1 MTVFYTLRRTYNP
14 FHSKVGWGILLLITL
29 ISASC
34 TRETT
39 MTSHIQGDIPVLQA
53 DSTLRDTVRI
63 DLSRHW
69 SDYDT
74 FQFQD
79 LGSEKYSNGR
89 YHRVGEVLL
98 SIQNGTQDTIIS
110 AYKQVTYY
118 PIIRRDY
125 IDQADCDYI
134 ILPHLGYAIREAL
147 PVSNGLVSYPHGEV
161 YAITPANKHFASI
174 PRRNVVKSAREACRH
189 SQYKELWRR
198 YAMSYRRGDFLKDG
212 MFTHFPIYYKI
223 VLNCK
228 DSDNKPYQRTIT
240 YTEHPVTFNP

>member
-39 MTSHIQGDIPVLQA
+39 MTSHIQGDIPVLHA

-98 SIQNGTQDTIIS
+98 SIQNGTRDSIVS
-110 AYKQVTYY
+110 AYKEVTFY
-118 PIIRRDY
+118 PIIRRDH
-125 IDQADCDYI
+125 IDEADCDYI

-198 YAMSYRRGDFLKDG
+198 YAMSYRRGDFLRDG

-228 DSDNKPYQRTIT
+228 DSDNKLYQRTIT
-240 YTEHPVTFNP
+240 YTEHPLTFNP

>member
-39 MTSHIQGDIPVLQA
+39 MTSHIQGDIPVLHA

-110 AYKQVTYY
+110 AYKQVTFY
-118 PIIRRDY
+118 PIIRRDH
-125 IDQADCDYI
+125 IDEADCDYI

-198 YAMSYRRGDFLKDG
+198 YAMSYRRGDFLRDG

-240 YTEHPVTFNP
+240 YTEHPLTFNP

>member
-53 DSTLRDTVRI
+53 DSTLHDTVRI

-69 SDYDT
+69 TDYDT

-89 YHRVGEVLL
+89 YHRVGEIIL

-110 AYKQVTYY
+110 AYKEVTFY

-161 YAITPANKHFASI
+161 YAITPANKHFSSI